1 MSASAPRP
9 SLPPG
14 IRRLFRRPG
23 RGARIDEEVA
33 DEVAFHLEMRA
44 AELEAIGHTPES
56 ARAEAL
62 RRFGDPQRWSM
73 AMSAVDR
80 ERAARERRTEW
91 GDALR
96 QDLRFGLRALRRT
109 PRFTLLAVLTLAL
122 GIGANAAVFGVVKSV
137 LLDALPY
144 ADADRVM
151 QVHSRWQD
159 GTNERGPVSAAVVR
173 DLRERSRSF
182 ERFAAFEGLPRDA
195 VLSGDEA
202 PRVVRVAWVE
212 PELFR
217 TLGVGAAQGR
227 ALREDDAAAD
237 TAWNVVV
244 THAAWQQLLGGD
256 PGAVGRAVRVNGI
269 PRTVVGVLPREF
281 VGPLGAV
288 DFYFPRH
295 LRGALADPARARGRQ
310 FLGLVGRLRPGATPD
325 GAARELAAI
334 GADLSRAHPDTDGR
348 FDLVALPI
356 RETMAGDT
364 RTPLLMLL
372 ASAALVLVITCAN
385 LAGALLSRAISRR
398 KEFAVRTALGAG
410 RGRLV
415 RQLLTEATVLAVAGG
430 AAGIALAVVALRAL
444 RGLALP
450 ALPPYAD
457 LALDGGA
464 LAATGL
470 LALATGLA
478 FGLAPALSVGRG
490 DVQGTLRDESRG
502 ASEGRR
508 ARGLR
513 GVLVAGQIALC
524 VSLLAGA
531 GLLARSLRAM
541 AATPLGFVPDRVLTA
556 AVQLPPGPAFDDPAA
571 RVRFIEGFEARLR
584 ALPGVLAVAT
594 TGELPTR
601 TMNRNGYGVEGA
613 PTADGSGDAALFQT
627 VTDDYFRTLGI
638 PLRAGRAFGPQDRP
652 DGPPVVIVSEGLAR
666 RHWPGGD
673 AVGKRLRFGSDGP
686 WLEVVGVVGDV
697 AGDAARLQ
705 PYPATYLPMRQ
716 SPWIGPVFLLR
727 TAGDPA
733 TLAGPVR
740 RALAAEDPRV
750 PLHDAT
756 PMAALVAD
764 GLSGRRLPVLLMT
777 AFGALALLLAS
788 VGVYAMFA
796 AMAAARERE
805 FGVRIALGAGR
816 RGIAALVLRQGGGW
830 MLAGLVGGGVGVVV
844 MTRLLRGLLYGV
856 APFDPLTLG
865 LTLALL
871 LACAALALLG
881 PVRRATRVDP
891 IRALR

>member
-1 MSASAPRP
+1 MSVPRP
-9 SLPPG
+9 QLPPG
-14 IRRLFRRPG
+14 IRRVFRLAV
-23 RGARIDEEVA
+23 RGARIDDDVQ
-33 DEVAFHLEMRA
+33 DEVAFHLEMRT
-44 AELEAIGHTPES
+44 AELVARGHTPEA

-62 RRFGDPQRWSM
+62 RRFGDPQRWSE
-73 AMSAVDR
+73 AMGAVDR
-80 ERAARERRTEW
+80 ERVARARRVEW

-96 QDLRFGLRALRRT
+96 QDLRFGARALRRT

-144 ADADRVM
+144 ARADRVM
-151 QVHSRWQD
+151 QVYSRWQD
-159 GTNERGPVSAAVVR
+159 GTNDRGPLSAAMVQ
-173 DLRERSRSF
+173 DLRERNRTF
-182 ERFAAFEGLPRDA
+182 ERLAAFEGLPRDA
-195 VLSGDEA
+195 VLDAADA

-217 TLGVGAAQGR
+217 TLGVSAAQGR

-237 TAWNVVV
+237 TAYNVVL

-256 PGAVGRAVRVNGI
+256 PRAVGRTVRVNNI
-269 PRTVVGVLPREF
+269 ARTVVGVLPREF

-295 LRGALADPARARGRQ
+295 LRGALRDPVRARGRQ
-310 FLGLVGRLRPGATPD
+310 FLGLVGRLRPDATPE
-325 GAARELAAI
+325 GAARDLAAI
-334 GADLSRAHPDTDGR
+334 GAAMSREFPDSDGR
-348 FDLVALPI
+348 FDIVAMPA
-356 RETMAGDT
+356 RDAMVGDT

-385 LAGALLSRAISRR
+385 LAGALLSRAIARR
-398 KEFAVRTALGAG
+398 REFAVRTALGAG

-415 RQLLTEATVLAVAGG
+415 RQLLTESTLLAVAGG
-430 AAGIALAVVALRAL
+430 AVGVALAAVALRAL

-457 LALDGGA
+457 LTLDRGA
-464 LAATGL
+464 LAVTGL
-470 LALATGLA
+470 VALATGLA
-478 FGLAPALSVGRG
+478 FGLMPALSAGRG
-490 DVQGTLRDESRG
+490 DVQGTLREEGRG

-508 ARGLR
+508 ARSMR
-513 GVLVAGQIALC
+513 GMLVAGQIALC

-531 GLLARSLRAM
+531 GLLARSLWAM
-541 AATPLGFVPDRVLTA
+541 AASPLGFTPSGVLTA
-556 AVQLPPGPAFDDPAA
+556 SVQLPPGAGFDDPAA
-571 RVRFIEGFEARLR
+571 RVRFIEQMEARLR
-584 ALPGVLAVAT
+584 ALPGVTAVAT

-613 PTADGSGDAALFQT
+613 PATVGPSDNAALYQT

-638 PLRAGRAFGPQDRP
+638 ALRRGRAFGPQDRA

-666 RHWPGGD
+666 KHWPGGD
-673 AVGKRLRFGSDGP
+673 AVGKRIRFAGNDP
-686 WLEVVGVVGDV
+686 WSEVVGVVADV
-697 AGDAARLQ
+697 AGDPTRLQ

-733 TLAGPVR
+733 ALAGSVR
-740 RALAAEDPRV
+740 RALAEQDARV

-756 PMAALVAD
+756 PMAAFIAD

-788 VGVYAMFA
+788 VGVWAMFA
-796 AMAAARERE
+796 TMAAARERE
-805 FGVRIALGAGR
+805 FGVRIALGADR
-816 RGIAALVLRQGGGW
+816 RGIAALVLRQGGRW
-830 MLAGLVGGGVGVVV
+830 MAAGLVAGVGGVVA

-865 LTLALL
+865 LALALL
-871 LACAALALLG
+871 LVCATLALLG
-881 PVRRATRVDP
+881 PVRRATRTDP